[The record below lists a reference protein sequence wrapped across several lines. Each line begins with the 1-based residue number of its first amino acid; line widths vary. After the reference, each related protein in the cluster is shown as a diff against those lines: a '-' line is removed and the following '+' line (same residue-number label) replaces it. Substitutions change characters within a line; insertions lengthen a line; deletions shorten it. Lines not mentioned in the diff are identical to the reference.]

1 MVRETDGLGL
11 GHLRVEV
18 FPIFSASIA
27 MAAQT
32 MTGSHQTTPSIAM
45 MYFRF
50 MAGRAWSCGSTQ
62 RRSCGRCRQGAKA
75 RVATPAATQT
85 LMGTFLLRVV
95 SRSMRKPLF
104 R

>member
-50 MAGRAWSCGSTQ
+50 MAGRA
-62 RRSCGRCRQGAKA
+62 
-75 RVATPAATQT
+75 
-85 LMGTFLLRVV
+85 
-95 SRSMRKPLF
+95 
-104 R
+104 